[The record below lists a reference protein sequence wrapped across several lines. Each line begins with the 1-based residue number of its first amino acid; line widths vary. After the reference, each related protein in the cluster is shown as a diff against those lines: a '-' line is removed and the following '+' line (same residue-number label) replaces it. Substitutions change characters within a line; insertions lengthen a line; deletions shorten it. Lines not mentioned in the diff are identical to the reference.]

1 MTVHP
6 LGPLLRQALTRS
18 ALLRA
23 WEKVA
28 GNRGMAGVD
37 GESID
42 DLAPKIDALC
52 TCLAQEVIAGEYRP
66 RPLLRIWIPRPGK
79 SPRGLAVPVVRD
91 RLLQTSVS
99 LALTPT
105 VEAVLEDS
113 AFAYRQGRG
122 VRQAVERIGYYQ
134 RQGYRWIVDADI
146 EAFFDNISH
155 SSLLAQLQALVPEPA
170 LLQLI
175 ELWLTTPIQE
185 GSRHTTPDKGIPQGS
200 PVSPLLANLYLD
212 TLDDALLDAEHVL
225 VRYADDFIVLAKT
238 RRRAEV
244 ALDLSR
250 EVLDRLSLRLNPLKT
265 RIVHLDEGLEFLGWH
280 FVRSFAVPKRWK
292 EEVPTD
298 AACLEAPPDDDQE
311 TVDVALAQAMVEA
324 REEAPNWQA
333 QAPAEAAAIAPAQP
347 AITATASL
355 ATAPADE
362 APQLPPLAPLL
373 RTLYVVDHRARLTV
387 DNARYQ
393 VERDGKVI
401 LSLPALNVDQIILF
415 GAIQTTSQVMHLA
428 ARHDCSIAWLSYMG
442 RYYGRFEAAE
452 GKHVQLLQAQFAG
465 HANGDFGLQIARQVV
480 AAKLHNSARVLARS
494 QRHHKLAL
502 QHSAVRQRLV
512 EIEGTLKNAAS
523 LDSLRGSEGAAAA
536 LYWQAFAELV
546 PAQWQFSRRQ
556 RRPAPDVVNA
566 LLSLGYTL
574 LYQSVAGI
582 LAARGLNAH
591 LGYLHVPGGSHL
603 ALASHLMEAFRAYV
617 VDATVLKLLHGDQLD
632 PLDQQQKDGRCALG
646 KTTIRNFI
654 GALENRFNVVQV
666 HPQSGVAMD
675 LRRIID
681 HDVLSLLAAIRSGRG
696 ADFLMTRWR

>member
-1 MTVHP
+1 MTTVHP

-37 GESID
+37 GEGID

-66 RPLLRIWIPRPGK
+66 RPLLRIWIPRSGK

-265 RIVHLDEGLEFLGWH
+265 RILHLDEGLEFLGWH

-298 AACLEAPPDDDQE
+298 AAVLEAPPDDDQE

-347 AITATASL
+347 AITATASP

-373 RTLYVVDHRARLTV
+373 RTLYLVDHRARLAV

-415 GAIQTTSQVMHLA
+415 GAVQTTSQVMHLA

-442 RYYGRFEAAE
+442 P
-452 GKHVQLLQAQFAG
+452 LLRPLRSCPRASTCSCCKPSSPAMPT
-465 HANGDFGLQIARQVV
+465 AISACRSLARVV

-502 QHSAVRQRLV
+502 QHSGVRQRLV

-523 LDSLRGSEGAAAA
+523 LESLRGSEGAAAA

-546 PAQWQFSRRQ
+546 PAQWAVFPPPASSGAGRRQ
-556 RRPAPDVVNA
+556 RPVIAWLHHSLSERCRDPGCPRAQCSPGLPACPWRQPSGVGLGFDG
-566 LLSLGYTL
+566 SLPGL
-574 LYQSVAGI
+574 
-582 LAARGLNAH
+582 RGRCYSAQ
-591 LGYLHVPGGSHL
+591 
-603 ALASHLMEAFRAYV
+603 ALAWRSARPP
-617 VDATVLKLLHGDQLD
+617 G
-632 PLDQQQKDGRCALG
+632 
-646 KTTIRNFI
+646 
-654 GALENRFNVVQV
+654 
-666 HPQSGVAMD
+666 S
-675 LRRIID
+675 
-681 HDVLSLLAAIRSGRG
+681 AAKGRG
-696 ADFLMTRWR
+696 AVLWERAPSDTSSVPWKTVSMWFNCTRKAAPRWICGASSITTCYHCWRPYAAVVVPIF